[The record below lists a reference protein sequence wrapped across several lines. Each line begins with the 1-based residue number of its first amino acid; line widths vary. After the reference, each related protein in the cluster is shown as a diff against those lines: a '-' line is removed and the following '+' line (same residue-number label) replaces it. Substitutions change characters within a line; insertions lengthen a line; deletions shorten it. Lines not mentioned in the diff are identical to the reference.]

1 MTQRILQLKSYIDS
15 AFRTLL
21 ELAQI
26 TPSLAPFYSFH
37 TTSSTVDSGKSEK
50 LGPSNAL
57 DDLKRRGCSLVTKPW
72 IENHWSLILWKLS
85 GMVLLNPE
93 QEKDPAK
100 RRWCWPEVIRQLLY
114 R

>member
-1 MTQRILQLKSYIDS
+1 M
-15 AFRTLL
+15 
-21 ELAQI
+21 
-26 TPSLAPFYSFH
+26 
-37 TTSSTVDSGKSEK
+37 VDSGESEK
-50 LGPSNAL
+50 LGPSNAF
-57 DDLKRRGCSLVTKPW
+57 DDLKRRGCSLVTKSW